1 MEPFVA
7 RVRLCY
13 KQGAPDGAKGE
24 LDFRFYQIK
33 IGVELLMSSKQVQIL
48 TYSLFF
54 DILIGRV

>member
-33 IGVELLMSSKQVQIL
+33 IGVELLMSSK
-48 TYSLFF
+48 
-54 DILIGRV
+54 